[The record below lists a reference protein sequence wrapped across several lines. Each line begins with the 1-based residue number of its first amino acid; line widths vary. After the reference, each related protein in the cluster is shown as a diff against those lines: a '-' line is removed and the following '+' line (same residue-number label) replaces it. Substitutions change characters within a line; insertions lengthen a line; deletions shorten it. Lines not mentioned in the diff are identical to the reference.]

1 VCLPTAALSP
11 GLSDNTAVKE
21 TSPVIGVEDART
33 LSYDHGIRQRSLSYF
48 LHEAPLFECVSS
60 TEMRTLLCPFFGPR
74 AVVGRGY
81 PRCICEEASRGTQNA
96 ITEG

>member
-1 VCLPTAALSP
+1 M
-11 GLSDNTAVKE
+11 
-21 TSPVIGVEDART
+21 IGVEDART

-74 AVVGRGY
+74 AVVGVGISQVHLRGSFQRDPECY
-81 PRCICEEASRGTQNA
+81 Y
-96 ITEG
+96 